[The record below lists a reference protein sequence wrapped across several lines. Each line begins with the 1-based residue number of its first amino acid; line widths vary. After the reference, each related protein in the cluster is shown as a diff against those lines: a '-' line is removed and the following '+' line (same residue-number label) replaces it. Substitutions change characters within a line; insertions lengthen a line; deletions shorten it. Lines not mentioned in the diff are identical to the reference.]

1 MKVIV
6 DKSSLS
12 TATARSQGAVSEKNL
27 AHIGLRAYD
36 DKLQL
41 TAADR
46 ILVIYN
52 AITSEVIDPGE
63 VFVPARLFSDVV
75 RELPDGQVKMEKTS
89 QYLVIKAGE
98 NDEFVMKLPRIEEK
112 KFQDAPVIDSDNCAS
127 IPSEKLRYIIEQ
139 VQFCVAHESPRNY
152 GAVGFLHRPK
162 KDVLRLVGTDG
173 YRLSYSEIEMDLPEN
188 FLFSG
193 LCLSKRAL
201 SELHRMCNEQFD
213 EIEFSIT
220 EDQTTLMVSV
230 PDYRIYVRLS
240 VVKYPNYQGVLPAS
254 DLTPVDV
261 PRTYF
266 QSVTKRVLLA
276 SDKTRALQL
285 CFSDSS
291 LTLRSRTVGS
301 SEGKEVIPLENYQNG
316 NRELAIN
323 GKFLNDVF
331 STVESE
337 TVTLNFKTDEDPI
350 VLIPREEPSNCH
362 SLHVLVPIRES

>member
-36 DKLQL
+36 GKLQL

-52 AITSEVIDPGE
+52 AISSEVIEPGE

-75 RELPDGQVKMEKTS
+75 RELPDGVVKMEKTS

-112 KFQDAPVIDSDNCAS
+112 KFQEAPVIDSDNCAR

-173 YRLSYSEIEMDLPEN
+173 YRLSYSEIEMDLPEH

-201 SELHRMCNEQFD
+201 SELHRMCNDAFL
-213 EIEFSIT
+213 F
-220 EDQTTLMVSV
+220 
-230 PDYRIYVRLS
+230 
-240 VVKYPNYQGVLPAS
+240 G
-254 DLTPVDV
+254 DLK
-261 PRTYF
+261 F
-266 QSVTKRVLLA
+266 
-276 SDKTRALQL
+276 
-285 CFSDSS
+285 
-291 LTLRSRTVGS
+291 G
-301 SEGKEVIPLENYQNG
+301 GKEAVKG
-316 NRELAIN
+316 
-323 GKFLNDVF
+323 GV
-331 STVESE
+331 SS
-337 TVTLNFKTDEDPI
+337 
-350 VLIPREEPSNCH
+350 
-362 SLHVLVPIRES
+362 